1 MFKKDYVLIAKAL
14 RESRDEAVRNAASPS
29 AFTALE
35 DVARRLASALED
47 AEPNFQRAKFLRAAG
62 AD

>member
-1 MFKKDYVLIAKAL
+1 MSKKDYVLIARAL
-14 RESRDEAVRNAASPS
+14 RESRDEAVRNAASQS

-35 DVARRLASALED
+35 DVARRLASALKHAD
-47 AEPNFQRAKFLRAAG
+47 PKFQRAKFLRAAG